1 MWLCENHQII
11 HFSWLNCI
19 PIKLVFVCERHK
31 KCGLQKATP
40 VHATS
45 PFCIQ
50 IAGSLPFRP
59 APGPDGISSPRLA
72 HPWATV
78 TFFFSI
84 SLNNSCNFLFGSW
97 TQRSTTCSNSTPGLA
112 EREWVLSQNLHC
124 SSVIEGTHMRLEESH
139 PFRKESLAV
148 VPQIS
153 SQATLRC
160 PWT

>member
-1 MWLCENHQII
+1 MWLYENHQII

-19 PIKLVFVCERHK
+19 PVKLVFVCERHK

-40 VHATS
+40 ARTTS

-50 IAGSLPFRP
+50 IAGSLPLRP
-59 APGPDGISSPRLA
+59 PPGPAGIPSPRLT

-78 TFFFSI
+78 PSFAV

-97 TQRSTTCSNSTPGLA
+97 TQRLATCSNPTPGLA
-112 EREWVLSQNLHC
+112 GKEWVLSQNLHC
-124 SSVIEGTHMRLEESH
+124 LSVIEGTHMRPEESH
-139 PFRKESLAV
+139 PLGKESLV
-148 VPQIS
+148 VVSQIS
-153 SQATLRC
+153 RQATLRC